1 MVRGEERDDFAV
13 DHARERS
20 LFTFNP
26 RGRLEQRG

>member
-20 LFTFNP
+20 PFTFNP